1 MPTPEKSMLYFAFSI
16 ATGRGTT
23 RGGLG
28 DLMGEMMRAGVTLHS
43 LSGFVSGR
51 RTKLFCVPGDADAF
65 RAFAKKR
72 KLRLSEKTAVKL
84 IQTRHP
90 TVMALLHRRAISGD
104 DLPAFSISTKTGFV
118 YLPEKRH

>member
-16 ATGRGTT
+16 ATGQGTT

-43 LSGFVSGR
+43 LSGFASGR

-84 IQTRHP
+84 TRPP
-90 TVMALLHRRAISGD
+90 TVMALLHRRALSGD
-104 DLPAFSISTKTGFV
+104 VLPAFSISTQTGFV

>member
-1 MPTPEKSMLYFAFSI
+1 MPTPEKSMVYFVFSI
-16 ATGRGTT
+16 ATGRGSI
-23 RGGLG
+23 RGGFG
-28 DLMGEMMRAGVTLHS
+28 DLIGEMISAGVTLHS

-84 IQTRHP
+84 TRPP
-90 TVMALLHRRAISGD
+90 TVMALLHRWALSGD
-104 DLPAFSISTKTGFV
+104 VLPAFSISTQTGFV
-118 YLPEKRH
+118 YLPVKRH

>member
-84 IQTRHP
+84 TYSP

-104 DLPAFSISTKTGFV
+104 DFPAFSISTQTGFV